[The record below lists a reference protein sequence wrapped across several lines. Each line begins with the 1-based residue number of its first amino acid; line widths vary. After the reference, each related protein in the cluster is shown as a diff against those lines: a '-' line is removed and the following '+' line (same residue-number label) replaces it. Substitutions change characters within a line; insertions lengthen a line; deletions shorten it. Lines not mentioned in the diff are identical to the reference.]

1 MKKLAIIFCLLLSA
15 ISILGCANLSDNKAN
30 QAPMKST
37 SVDTAYLKKI
47 HEKYFIAIKRLDKI
61 FSDEMKLIEAKKVS
75 DREYDD
81 LLIKAI
87 NEKILPEIN
96 KIANAIKQ
104 EKRATQEEMI
114 TLTHLSL
121 FIEAEQKVYEAIIM
135 SSERRG
141 INFREILEP
150 AFFESKVAEYYYKKS
165 YYKFVENKDYQVLN
179 KEKFDDLKKGDSFHE
194 VSRKLA
200 MPGKLEG
207 TEMKGDRLVQ
217 TYVWHENSGANIKV
231 KFIDNRMYSAEQSG
245 LK

>member
-47 HEKYFIAIKRLDKI
+47 HEKYFIASKKSDGTLRSQEDRNLGFKLINDKI
-61 FSDEMKLIEAKKVS
+61 IPEGNRM
-75 DREYDD
+75 
-81 LLIKAI
+81 I
-87 NEKILPEIN
+87 NEL
-96 KIANAIKQ
+96 KQ
-104 EKRATQEEMI
+104 EKRTNPEEMI
-114 TLTHLSL
+114 ILMLLTSY
-121 FIEAEQKVYEAIIM
+121 FEARQKACEAIVN
-135 SSERRG
+135 SDDTS
-141 INFREILEP
+141 LKQ
-150 AFFESKVAEYYYKKS
+150 AVFEASGNEYYYNKS
-165 YYKFVENKDYQVLN
+165 YYRLVENEDYQILTKERFN
-179 KEKFDDLKKGDSFHE
+179 KLQKGYTYQE

-245 LK
+245 LN